1 MKKISMMFCTMLLV
15 LSLAGIAGAMT
26 YTFQPGDTHLWD
38 LDHGKAYTWGLNW
51 ATPTNEKIVGASLFF
66 DDIRNWQSEDNDLW
80 LHLLDNVT
88 LGARQLNDPESGQ
101 VDYFRGQGI
110 ELNRWHDLPSTA
122 QDITYNFDKI
132 ELEAL
137 VSYSADNK
145 FGFGFDP
152 DCHFFNNGISLTIAT
167 AAAAVPE
174 PTTFLLVGVGLFGLA
189 GLGRKHIS
197 KK

>member
-1 MKKISMMFCTMLLV
+1 
-15 LSLAGIAGAMT
+15 
-26 YTFQPGDTHLWD
+26 
-38 LDHGKAYTWGLNW
+38 LD
-51 ATPTNEKIVGASLFF
+51 
-66 DDIRNWQSEDNDLW
+66 
-80 LHLLDNVT
+80 
-88 LGARQLNDPESGQ
+88 DPESGQ

-110 ELNRWHDLPSTA
+110 ELNHWHNLPSTP

-137 VSYSADNK
+137 VNYSADDK

-152 DCHFFNNGISLTIAT
+152 DCHFYNNGISLTIET

-174 PTTFLLVGVGLFGLA
+174 PTTLLLVGVGLLGLA
-189 GLGRKHIS
+189 GLGRKHIG